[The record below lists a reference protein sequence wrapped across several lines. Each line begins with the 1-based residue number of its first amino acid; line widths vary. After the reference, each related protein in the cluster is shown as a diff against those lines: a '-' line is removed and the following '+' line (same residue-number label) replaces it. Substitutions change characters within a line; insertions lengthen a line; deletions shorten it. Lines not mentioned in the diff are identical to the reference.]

1 MIDTYATRREAL
13 RPKLAAQGLTALIVS
28 HAANRFYLSG
38 FELKDAQCNE
48 SSGWLV
54 VTADGPDWL
63 LTDSRYEEAAKRLWD
78 PARLHIYKMP
88 KLADIRGFLR
98 GLGLATIGFEAA
110 GLSFSDH
117 AELARDLSLT
127 PTRGLVEE
135 LRLVKDETEI
145 AAMRRSAALNHAVFG
160 EVPGILVPG
169 RSEAEIAWELEQRF
183 RNRGASALSFSTIVG
198 VGPNAALPHA
208 VPGATPVRANDLVLV
223 DMGCRLDNYC
233 SDQTRT
239 FWVGETPSDRFK
251 RVKEQVREAQNAALS
266 AVRPDV
272 AVADLYA
279 IAHATFEKYGVAG
292 AFTHALGHGVGLET
306 HEPPS
311 LAPRADMTLKP
322 GMIVTIEPGL
332 YYPDWGGIRWEYM
345 VLVTEDGAETL

>member
-1 MIDTYATRREAL
+1 MIDTYAARREAL
-13 RPKLAAQGLTALIVS
+13 RPKLAEQGLSALIVS

-48 SSGWLV
+48 SSGWLI

-78 PARLHIYKMP
+78 ASRLHIYRMP
-88 KLADIRGFLR
+88 KLADIREFLR
-98 GLGLATIGFEAA
+98 GLPLATIGFEAA

-117 AELARDLSLT
+117 AELAQTLALT
-127 PTRGLVEE
+127 PTKGLVED

-160 EVPGILVPG
+160 EVPGLLVPG
-169 RSEAEIAWELEQRF
+169 RSESEIAWELEQRF
-183 RNRGASALSFSTIVG
+183 RNRGASSLSFSTIVG
-198 VGPNAALPHA
+198 IGPNAALPHA
-208 VPGATPVRANDLVLV
+208 VPGATAVRGNDLVLV

-251 RVKEQVREAQNAALS
+251 RVKEQVREAQDAAVA
-266 AVRPDV
+266 AVRPGM
-272 AVADLYA
+272 AAAELYA
-279 IAHATFEKYGVAG
+279 VAHATFEKYGVAG
-292 AFTHALGHGVGLET
+292 AFTHALGHGIGLET

-311 LAPRADMTLKP
+311 LGPRSELILTA
-322 GMIVTIEPGL
+322 GMVITIEPGL

-345 VLVTEDGAETL
+345 VLVTADGAEVL